1 MTDFS
6 DLQREFKV
14 YFDPDIDDFEQFSA
28 HVDNAN
34 ASDSSGMFYCVYGYD
49 NSLEKD
55 TNFRNPVERV
65 YSLKSLSD
73 ADKKA
78 LIINLKTV
86 CRKAITEIGFRII
99 ARQLFFAVNSLI
111 DGKNEFKT
119 VQQAYAYALSGKEDG
134 CPIIEANEFLDVAKL
149 HLYAECVYRSGIKK
163 YVNFP
168 TLLEIKI
175 LVDLCNNYNT
185 RYNMTTLESIFID
198 IDNNNYGCIPSSAGE
213 RTVTNTL
220 LDDSVFSI
228 DGHTIIDK
236 SSFASNGQNTGYL
249 DDFYNNVRLRNVVKK
264 AKNADKAYKT
274 LEFQRFIGAEPS
286 LLPAFGTIFCRYF
299 AVYEMFYQNSGY
311 KVVNSTCFNDILECI
326 ENDNSE
332 LNATISTIIKNNNVK
347 APDSSLNSEI
357 CSYVKTI
364 SSNDFERISSYT
376 LHKTDYYNGIVLFL
390 INKIKH
396 YYDGT
401 ITQDAINTI
410 AAIIYYYL
418 RTINKAHNAIIDKL
432 DNIGTSNSGS
442 LYGGR
447 KNYVDSNKFSKII
460 ENMVENEDFCSYP
473 IEFCVEKAKMLYFSD

>member
-1 MTDFS
+1 MMSFS

-28 HVDNAN
+28 RADNAN
-34 ASDSSGMFYCVYGYD
+34 AGDSSAMFYSVCGYD

-55 TNFRNPVERV
+55 ANFRNPVERI
-65 YSLKSLSD
+65 YSLESLSD

-86 CRKAITEIGFRII
+86 CRKAIIEVGYIAI
-99 ARQLFFAVNSLI
+99 ARRLFFAVNSLI

-119 VQQAYAYALSGKEDG
+119 VQQAYAYAISGEKTNSFM
-134 CPIIEANEFLDVAKL
+134 IEANEFLDVVKL
-149 HLYAECVYRSGIKK
+149 YIYVRCIYLNSSRDYAR
-163 YVNFP
+163 FP
-168 TLLEIKI
+168 DLREIKI
-175 LVDLCNNYNT
+175 LVNLCNNYGT
-185 RYNMTTLESIFID
+185 RYDATTLESIFID
-198 IDNNNYGCIPSSAGE
+198 IDNNDYGYSSALTGE
-213 RTVTNTL
+213 PTTTNNKL
-220 LDDSVFSI
+220 LDDNLFKTI
-228 DGHTIIDK
+228 DGNTIIDNNNLIDN
-236 SSFASNGQNTGYL
+236 SQSTGYL
-249 DDFYNNVRLRNVVKK
+249 EDIYNNVRLRDIIKK
-264 AKNADKAYKT
+264 AKNADEAYKT

-286 LLPAFGTIFCRYF
+286 LLPAFGTVFCGSF
-299 AVYEMFYQNSGY
+299 AIYEMIY
-311 KVVNSTCFNDILECI
+311 KNNGCVNSTCFNDILACI

-332 LNATISTIIKNNNVK
+332 LNAAVSTIIKNNSVK

-357 CSYVKTI
+357 CSYIKTI
-364 SSNDFERISSYT
+364 SSNDFEQISSYT

-410 AAIIYYYL
+410 AAIIHYYL
-418 RTINKAHNAIIDKL
+418 HTINKAHNAIIDKL
-432 DNIGTSNSGS
+432 DSIGTSNSGS

-447 KNYVDSNKFSKII
+447 RNYVDSNKFSKII